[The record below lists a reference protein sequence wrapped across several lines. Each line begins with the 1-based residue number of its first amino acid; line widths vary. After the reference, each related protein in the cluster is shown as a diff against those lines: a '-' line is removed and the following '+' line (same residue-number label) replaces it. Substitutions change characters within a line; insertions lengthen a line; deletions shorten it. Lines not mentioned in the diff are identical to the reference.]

1 MPTVTSELEIVNMAL
16 VRLGDYGISS
26 MPAVAGD
33 GKPGRFANLYYA
45 PVRDALLRSHPWN
58 FAVKRASLASS
69 ATDTPEFEYEYTYP
83 LPSDFLKMIRTY
95 AESEGFED
103 DYRIEHGTDG
113 TVLRSHDDADVEI
126 EYIARVT
133 DVSRFDPIFVQCL
146 ALNLAA
152 AMCMALADNANLL
165 MAIKEELKEITP
177 AARTTDAQEGTP
189 RAMMAD
195 PWVTARA

>member
-1 MPTVTSELEIVNMAL
+1 MPTVTSPEEIVNMAL
-16 VRLGDYGISS
+16 TKLGHDEITTIGEANKAGRLSARWY
-26 MPAVAGD
+26 V
-33 GKPGRFANLYYA
+33 

-69 ATDTPEFEYEYTYP
+69 ATDTPEFEYEYSYP

>member
-1 MPTVTSELEIVNMAL
+1 MPTVTSAEQIVNMAL
-16 VRLGDYGISS
+16 TKLGHDEITTIGEANKAGRLSERWY
-26 MPAVAGD
+26 V
-33 GKPGRFANLYYA
+33 

-69 ATDTPEFEYEYTYP
+69 ATDTPEFEYEYSYP

-113 TVLRSHDDADVEI
+113 TVLRSHDDSDVEI

-133 DVSRFDPIFVQCL
+133 DVSRYDPIFVQVL

-152 AMCMALADNANLL
+152 GMCMALADNANLL
-165 MAIKEELKEITP
+165 VAIKEELKEITP

-189 RAMMAD
+189 RQLMAD
-195 PWVTARA
+195 PWVSARA